1 MTPILYQDQRIVII
15 DKPAGVLVHSHP
27 RFPDEIPLVQR
38 VRDQLGQPVWPVH
51 RLDRQTSGLLIFALS
66 PDFVEPMAEAL
77 RQGQKTYWAFVR
89 GNFPHDDPITVETPI
104 KGKESLSIVRCL
116 GQSAEPRC
124 SLLEVLPKT
133 GRNHQVRRHV
143 RDLHH
148 PILHDGDHG
157 DSRVN
162 RWWRENMGLK
172 RLALHAGILHI
183 KYQGR
188 TLEIHSPLPQ
198 DLSTVFENMP
208 WWNTALLTQPRLSSS
223 SKIRLTNNFI

>member
-1 MTPILYQDQRIVII
+1 MISILYQDQHIVII

-38 VRDQLGQPVWPVH
+38 VRDQMGQPVWPVH

-66 PDFVEPMAEAL
+66 PDFVEPMAESL
-77 RQGQKTYWAFVR
+77 RLGQKTYWAFVR
-89 GNFPHDDPITVETPI
+89 GRFPHDEPITVEKPI
-104 KGKESLSIVRCL
+104 KGKEARSIVRCL
-116 GQSAEPRC
+116 GRSIEPRC
-124 SLLEVLPKT
+124 SLLEVFPKT

-162 RWWRENMGLK
+162 RWWRENMSLK

-183 KYQGR
+183 EYQGD

-208 WWNTALLTQPRLSSS
+208 WWNTVLLTQPNLILP
-223 SKIRLTNNFI
+223 SKIVLTNNLR

>member
-1 MTPILYQDQRIVII
+1 MISILYQDQRIAII

-51 RLDRQTSGLLIFALS
+51 RLDRQTSGLIIFALS
-66 PDFVEPMAEAL
+66 PDFVEPMSKFL
-77 RQGQKTYWAFVR
+77 RQGRKTYWAFVR
-89 GNFPHDDPITVETPI
+89 GRYPHDEPITVETPI
-104 KGKESLSIVRCL
+104 KGKEARSIVRCL
-116 GQSAEPRC
+116 GRSVEPRC

-162 RWWRENMGLK
+162 RWWRENMNLK
-172 RLALHAGILHI
+172 RLALHAGIL
-183 KYQGR
+183 
-188 TLEIHSPLPQ
+188 EIPYDNQLLHLHSPIPQ
-198 DLSTVFENMP
+198 ELQTVFTSVP
-208 WWNTALLTQPRLSSS
+208 WWDSVVTSEPKLTALPRTE
-223 SKIRLTNNFI
+223 LTNLNS